1 MNLIIR
7 IAKEDDAEEL
17 LKIYSYYV
25 KNTAITFE
33 QKVPSLEEFSNRI
46 KETLINYPYLVAIV
60 DGKIIGYIYA
70 SRFRTRE
77 SYICSAA
84 TSIYI
89 EKSYQRKGIGKK
101 LYSEL
106 CNILLKQN
114 ITNVYAGAADPIEE
128 DEYLTHN
135 SEYFHKS
142 MGFEI
147 VAKYNKCA
155 IKFGKWYNLI
165 EMEKIIGEHSNQQ
178 KDFIPFK
185 SLEKNF
191 LCRNNFAK

>member
-1 MNLIIR
+1 MNLLIR
-7 IAKEDDAEEL
+7 IAKEDDADEL

-165 EMEKIIGEHSNQQ
+165 KIEKIIGEHSNQQ

-191 LCRNNFAK
+191 LCSK

>member
-1 MNLIIR
+1 MNLLIR

-25 KNTAITFE
+25 NNTAITFE

-46 KETLINYPYLVAIV
+46 KETLINYPYLVAVV
-60 DGKIIGYIYA
+60 DGKIVGYIYA

-77 SYICSAA
+77 SYICSAS

-191 LCRNNFAK
+191 LCSK

>member
-60 DGKIIGYIYA
+60 DGKTIGYIYA

-191 LCRNNFAK
+191 LCSK

>member
-1 MNLIIR
+1 MNLLIR
-7 IAKEDDAEEL
+7 IAKEDAAEEL

-46 KETLINYPYLVAIV
+46 KETLINYPYLVAVV
-60 DGKIIGYIYA
+60 DGKIVGYIYA

-77 SYICSAA
+77 SYICSAS

-191 LCRNNFAK
+191 LCSK

>member
-1 MNLIIR
+1 MNLLIR

-101 LYSEL
+101 FYSEL

-191 LCRNNFAK
+191 LCSK

>member
-114 ITNVYAGAADPIEE
+114 ITNVYAGAADSIEE

-191 LCRNNFAK
+191 LCSK

>member
-1 MNLIIR
+1 MNLLIR

-33 QKVPSLEEFSNRI
+33 QKVPSLEEFTNRI

-60 DGKIIGYIYA
+60 DGRIIGYIYA

-191 LCRNNFAK
+191 LCSK

>member
-1 MNLIIR
+1 MNLLIR

-17 LKIYSYYV
+17 LKIYSCYV

-46 KETLINYPYLVAIV
+46 KETLINYPYLVAVV
-60 DGKIIGYIYA
+60 DGKIVGYIYA

-77 SYICSAA
+77 SYICSAS

-191 LCRNNFAK
+191 LCSK

>member
-1 MNLIIR
+1 MNLLIR

-60 DGKIIGYIYA
+60 DGRIIGYIYA

-191 LCRNNFAK
+191 LCSK

>member
-1 MNLIIR
+1 MNLLIR

-147 VAKYNKCA
+147 VGKYNKCA
-155 IKFGKWYNLI
+155 NKFAKWYNLI

-191 LCRNNFAK
+191 LCSK

>member
-1 MNLIIR
+1 MNLLIR

-77 SYICSAA
+77 SYICSVA

-191 LCRNNFAK
+191 LCSK

>member
-1 MNLIIR
+1 MNLLIR

-25 KNTAITFE
+25 KKTAITFE

-147 VAKYNKCA
+147 VGKYNKCA
-155 IKFGKWYNLI
+155 NKFAKWYNLI

-191 LCRNNFAK
+191 LCSK

>member
-1 MNLIIR
+1 MNLLIR

-33 QKVPSLEEFSNRI
+33 QKVPSLEELSNRI

-191 LCRNNFAK
+191 LCSK

>member
-1 MNLIIR
+1 MNLLIR

-114 ITNVYAGAADPIEE
+114 ITNVYAGVANPIEE

-135 SEYFHKS
+135 SEFFHKS

-191 LCRNNFAK
+191 LCSK

>member
-1 MNLIIR
+1 MNLLIR

-114 ITNVYAGAADPIEE
+114 ITNVYAGAADPVEE

-191 LCRNNFAK
+191 LCSK

>member
-1 MNLIIR
+1 MNLLIR

-46 KETLINYPYLVAIV
+46 KETLINYPYLVAVV

-191 LCRNNFAK
+191 LCSK

>member
-1 MNLIIR
+1 MNLLIR

-191 LCRNNFAK
+191 L

>member
-33 QKVPSLEEFSNRI
+33 QKVPSLEEFTNRI
-46 KETLINYPYLVAIV
+46 KETLINYPYLVAVV
-60 DGKIIGYIYA
+60 DGKIVGYIYA
-70 SRFRTRE
+70 SCFRTRE

-89 EKSYQRKGIGKK
+89 EKSYHRKGLGKK

-191 LCRNNFAK
+191 LCSK

>member
-1 MNLIIR
+1 MNLLIR

-70 SRFRTRE
+70 SRFRTRD
-77 SYICSAA
+77 SYICSAE

-191 LCRNNFAK
+191 LCSK

>member
-1 MNLIIR
+1 MNLLIR

-114 ITNVYAGAADPIEE
+114 ITNVYAGVADPIEE

-155 IKFGKWYNLI
+155 NKFAKWYNLI

-191 LCRNNFAK
+191 LCSK

>member
-1 MNLIIR
+1 MNLLIR

-114 ITNVYAGAADPIEE
+114 ITNVYAGVANPIEE

-155 IKFGKWYNLI
+155 LKFGKWYNLI

-191 LCRNNFAK
+191 LCSK

>member
-1 MNLIIR
+1 MNLLIR

-114 ITNVYAGAADPIEE
+114 ITNVYAGAADPIE

-147 VAKYNKCA
+147 VAKYSKCA

-191 LCRNNFAK
+191 LCSK

>member
-1 MNLIIR
+1 MNLLIR
-7 IAKEDDAEEL
+7 IAKEDDAEEI

-191 LCRNNFAK
+191 LCSK

>member
-1 MNLIIR
+1 M
-7 IAKEDDAEEL
+7 
-17 LKIYSYYV
+17 
-25 KNTAITFE
+25 
-33 QKVPSLEEFSNRI
+33 
-46 KETLINYPYLVAIV
+46 VAIV

-191 LCRNNFAK
+191 L

>member
-1 MNLIIR
+1 MNLLIR

-46 KETLINYPYLVAIV
+46 KETLINYPYLVAVV

-147 VAKYNKCA
+147 VGKYNKCA
-155 IKFGKWYNLI
+155 NKFAKWYNLI

-191 LCRNNFAK
+191 LCSK

>member
-1 MNLIIR
+1 MNLLIR

-77 SYICSAA
+77 SYICSAS

-191 LCRNNFAK
+191 L

>member
-1 MNLIIR
+1 MNLLIR

-46 KETLINYPYLVAIV
+46 KETLINYPYLVAVV

-135 SEYFHKS
+135 SEFFHKS

-155 IKFGKWYNLI
+155 NKFAKWYNLI

-191 LCRNNFAK
+191 LCSK

>member
-1 MNLIIR
+1 MNLLIR

-46 KETLINYPYLVAIV
+46 KETLINYPYLVAVV
-60 DGKIIGYIYA
+60 DGKIVGYIYA

-77 SYICSAA
+77 SYICSAS

-191 LCRNNFAK
+191 LCSK

>member
-1 MNLIIR
+1 MNLLIR

-60 DGKIIGYIYA
+60 DGKIVGYIYA

-89 EKSYQRKGIGKK
+89 EKSYQRKGIGKN

-191 LCRNNFAK
+191 LCSK

>member
-1 MNLIIR
+1 MNLLIR

-147 VAKYNKCA
+147 VGKYNKCA
-155 IKFGKWYNLI
+155 IKFGKWYNLV

-185 SLEKNF
+185 SLENNF
-191 LCRNNFAK
+191 LCSK

>member
-1 MNLIIR
+1 MNLLIR

-114 ITNVYAGAADPIEE
+114 ITNVYAGVADPIEE

-191 LCRNNFAK
+191 LCSK

>member
-1 MNLIIR
+1 MNLLIR

-114 ITNVYAGAADPIEE
+114 ITNVYAGVADPIEE

-165 EMEKIIGEHSNQQ
+165 EMEKIIGEHSNLQ

-191 LCRNNFAK
+191 LCSK

>member
-1 MNLIIR
+1 MNLLIR

-25 KNTAITFE
+25 KNIAITFE

-191 LCRNNFAK
+191 LCSK